1 MKRLI
6 YYAITLLILAAATT
20 QAQTPTAK
28 SIASKTIES
37 LSKGKIELTIPRL
50 GAGVERLT
58 LDNGLTLYFYE
69 DHKLPLFN
77 ITAMVRCGSIYD
89 PLEKNGL
96 SSLVGTVMRSGGTKT
111 VSGDSLNIL
120 LEYIGGSLETS
131 IGTESGSASLSVLS
145 KDQDLGLKL
154 LADLIRNPAFPQEK
168 LDLAKT
174 DIKNQI
180 KRRNDT
186 PGRMVSTYF
195 SNTIY
200 GDHPNGR
207 ILDWSSVK
215 GLTVQDLV
223 DYHQR
228 FFTPNSIFLGIS
240 GDFDKKDLLSKITQ
254 YFGDWKKS
262 SQPLPS
268 QPEVAL
274 TYHPG
279 VYQVKKDITQAYLMI
294 GELGIKRDNPDRYAV
309 GLLNYVL
316 GGGSFTSR
324 LKSRVRSDEGLAY
337 SVGSS
342 FNIDSRDYGTF
353 AAQCQTKSATAYKA
367 TKIITEEIEKIRKDG
382 VTEQE
387 LEDARNSIINSLV
400 FRFDTSPKIV
410 NNLMSLEYDGYPQD
424 YYEKYLDNY
433 RRVTLTDVKQVAQKY
448 LKPDQLTYIVVGN
461 PETFEKSLS
470 EFGKITNIEPA
481 KPVID

>member
-6 YYAITLLILAAATT
+6 SYTITLLVLAAATT
-20 QAQTPTAK
+20 QAQTPPAK
-28 SIASKTIES
+28 SIAAKTIES
-37 LSKGKIELTIPRL
+37 LSTGKIELTIPRL
-50 GAGVERLT
+50 GAGVERIVLE
-58 LDNGLTLYFYE
+58 NGLTLYFYE

-77 ITAMVRCGSIYD
+77 ITTLVRCGSIYD

-96 SSLVGTVMRSGGTKT
+96 SSLVGSVMRSGGTKSI
-111 VSGDSLNIL
+111 SGDSLSIL

-131 IGTESGSASLSVLS
+131 IGMESGSASLSVLS

-154 LADLIRNPAFPQEK
+154 LADLLRNPLFPQEK

-174 DIKNQI
+174 DMKNQI
-180 KRRNDT
+180 KRRNDS
-186 PGRMVSTYF
+186 PSRMVSTYF

-228 FFTPNSIFLGIS
+228 FFVPNGIFLGIS
-240 GDFDKKDLLSKITQ
+240 GDFNKTELLSKITQ

-268 QPEVAL
+268 EPEVAF
-274 TYHPG
+274 TYRPG
-279 VYQVKKDITQAYLMI
+279 VYQINKDISQAYLMI

-309 GLLNYVL
+309 GLLNFVL

-324 LKSRVRSDEGLAY
+324 LTSRVRSDEGLAY
-337 SVGSS
+337 HVGSS
-342 FNIDSRDYGTF
+342 FDTDTRDYGTF
-353 AAQCQTKSATAYKA
+353 AADCQTKSATAYKA
-367 TKIITEEIEKIRKDG
+367 TKIITEEIEKIRKEG
-382 VTEQE
+382 ITEQE
-387 LEDARNSIINSLV
+387 LEEARNSIINRLV
-400 FRFDTSPKIV
+400 FNFDTSSKLLR
-410 NNLMSLEYDGYPQD
+410 NLMSLEFDGYPLD

-433 RRVTLTDVKQVAQKY
+433 RRVTLADIKQVAQKY
-448 LKPDQLTYIVVGN
+448 LKPDQLSYVVVGK
-461 PETFEKSLS
+461 PETFEKPLS
-470 EFGKITNIEPA
+470 EFVKITNIEPA
-481 KPVID
+481 KPVIE

>member
-6 YYAITLLILAAATT
+6 SFAVTLLILAAATT
-20 QAQTPTAK
+20 QAQTPPAK
-28 SIASKTIES
+28 STASKTIES
-37 LSKGKIELTIPRL
+37 LSKGKIELTIPHL
-50 GAGVERLT
+50 GSGVERLT
-58 LDNGLTLYFYE
+58 LDNGLILYFYE

-77 ITAMVRCGSIYD
+77 VTALARCGSIYD

-96 SSLVGTVMRSGGTKT
+96 SSLVGTVMRSGGTKSI
-111 VSGDSLNIL
+111 SGDSLNIL

-154 LADLIRNPAFPQEK
+154 LADLLRNPAFPQEK

-180 KRRNDT
+180 KRRNDN
-186 PGRMVSTYF
+186 PSRLVSTYF

-207 ILDWSSVK
+207 ILDWSTVK

-228 FFTPNSIFLGIS
+228 FFVPNGIILGIS
-240 GDFDKKDLLSKITQ
+240 GDFDKKELLSKITQ

-262 SQPLPS
+262 SQSLPS
-268 QPEVAL
+268 PPEVPM

-279 VYQVKKDITQAYLMI
+279 VYQVKKDINQAYLMI

-309 GLLNYVL
+309 GLLNYML

-342 FNIDSRDYGTF
+342 FDIDSRDYGTF
-353 AAQCQTKSATAYKA
+353 AARCQTKSATAHKA

-387 LEDARNSIINSLV
+387 LEEARNSIINSLV

-410 NNLMSLEYDGYPQD
+410 SNLMSLEFDGYPPD
-424 YYEKYLDNY
+424 YYDKYLENY
-433 RRVTLTDVKQVAQKY
+433 RRVTLTGIKQVAQKY
-448 LKPDQLTYIVVGN
+448 LKPDQLTYIVVGK

-470 EFGKITNIEPA
+470 EFGKITNIDPP
-481 KPVID
+481 KPVIE

>member
-6 YYAITLLILAAATT
+6 FYAITLLILAASAT
-20 QAQTPTAK
+20 QAQTPPAK
-28 SIASKTIES
+28 STASKTIES
-37 LSKGKIELTIPRL
+37 LSKGKIELTIPHL
-50 GAGVERLT
+50 GAGIERIVLE
-58 LDNGLTLYFYE
+58 NGLTLYFYE

-77 ITAMVRCGSIYD
+77 VTAMVRCGSIYD

-96 SSLVGTVMRSGGTKT
+96 SSLVGTVMRSGGTKSI
-111 VSGDSLNIL
+111 SGDSLNIL

-131 IGTESGSASLSVLS
+131 IGSESGSASLSVLS
-145 KDQDLGLKL
+145 KDQDVGLKL
-154 LADLIRNPAFPQEK
+154 LADLLRNPAFPEEK

-186 PGRMVSTYF
+186 PSRLVSTYF
-195 SNTIY
+195 SNTLY

-228 FFTPNSIFLGIS
+228 FFVPNGIMLGIS
-240 GDFDKKDLLSKITQ
+240 GDFDKKELLSKITQ

-268 QPEVAL
+268 QPEVAF

-279 VYQVKKDITQAYLMI
+279 VYQVKKDINQAYLMI

-324 LKSRVRSDEGLAY
+324 LTSRVRSDEGLAY
-337 SVGSS
+337 HVGSS
-342 FNIDSRDYGTF
+342 FDTDSRDYGTF
-353 AAQCQTKSATAYKA
+353 AADCQTKSATAYKA

-387 LEDARNSIINSLV
+387 LEEARNSIINRLV
-400 FRFDTSPKIV
+400 FRFDTSSKIV
-410 NNLMSLEYDGYPQD
+410 SNLMSLEYDGYPPD
-424 YYEKYLDNY
+424 YYDKYLENY
-433 RRVTLTDVKQVAQKY
+433 RRATLADVKQVAQKY
-448 LKPDQLTYIVVGN
+448 LKPDQLTYIVVGK

-470 EFGKITNIEPA
+470 EFGKITNIDPP
-481 KPVID
+481 KPVIE